1 MPQQQNFGYQ
11 GFRSWGNM
19 PISSMK
25 PGESNFTRSHKF
37 VDVGHGVVYA
47 NGTPAETLRDE
58 TSAGTAFSVVKQG
71 DYVVPDR
78 RGISVNFSKGL
89 PASKPFIAQSVHRAD
104 FTKTEVD
111 CGAYAALSEDAL
123 IDAFDSIATGAP
135 EIPISMVKP
144 CILKACGGDVPP
156 RVLDKFGKYFE
167 LQADGGVSL
176 DALMQADAVVRTGA
190 LPPSLGGVTLKSG
203 APEWLVSSRQVNTS
217 VVKRQMKSS
226 YQKDLG
232 KDGELPSERPFV
244 AKTGMASTTEDLFDG
259 TTKDTHHIP
268 GYCGHIPASKRNPHV
283 VKHGDAEDPRDKATS
298 LRLYHRH
305 NVPGYTGHQ
314 PVNARN
320 DLGERLSGAH
330 PATTSGSA
338 ALGLVL

>member
-1 MPQQQNFGYQ
+1 MQPPDWKQVWHCGVRNAKNKKLLAFISAIPATMRMNENSQFLVEINFLCVHKKL
-11 GFRSWGNM
+11 RSKRLA
-19 PISSMK
+19 PVLIK
-25 PGESNFTRSHKF
+25 EITRRVNLRGIF
-37 VDVGHGVVYA
+37 QAVYTAGVVLPKPVA
-47 NGTPAETLRDE
+47 PTVAECNQNL
-58 TSAGTAFSVVKQG
+58 G
-71 DYVVPDR
+71 
-78 RGISVNFSKGL
+78 
-89 PASKPFIAQSVHRAD
+89 
-104 FTKTEVD
+104 
-111 CGAYAALSEDAL
+111 
-123 IDAFDSIATGAP
+123 
-135 EIPISMVKP
+135 
-144 CILKACGGDVPP
+144 
-156 RVLDKFGKYFE
+156 
-167 LQADGGVSL
+167 
-176 DALMQADAVVRTGA
+176 VRTGA

-232 KDGELPSERPFV
+232 KDGELPSERPFI

-330 PATTSGSA
+330 PATTAGAA